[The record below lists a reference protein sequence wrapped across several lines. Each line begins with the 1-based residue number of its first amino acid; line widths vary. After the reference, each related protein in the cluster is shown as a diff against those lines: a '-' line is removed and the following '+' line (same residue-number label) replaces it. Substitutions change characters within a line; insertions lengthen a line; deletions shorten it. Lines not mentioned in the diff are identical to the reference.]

1 MVVDP
6 GTKQGV
12 EVVLLLEHSRS
23 TSNNLILGSRLASK
37 FSLEAWAEEMSSW
50 DPWSHMEGPKIYFS

>member
-23 TSNNLILGSRLASK
+23 TSNNLIVILGSRLASK
-37 FSLEAWAEEMSSW
+37 IFLEACAEEVSLGIFGHTW
-50 DPWSHMEGPKIYFS
+50 

>member
-23 TSNNLILGSRLASK
+23 TSNNLIVILGSRLASK
-37 FSLEAWAEEMSSW
+37 IFLEAWAEEVSLGIFGHTW
-50 DPWSHMEGPKIYFS
+50 

>member
-6 GTKQGV
+6 GTKQGGV

-23 TSNNLILGSRLASK
+23 TSNNLIVILGSRLASK
-37 FSLEAWAEEMSSW
+37 FSLEAWAEEVSLGIFGHTW
-50 DPWSHMEGPKIYFS
+50 